1 MRQEE
6 PADLAIVNAR
16 VVTPP
21 GLGVRRGGAMRELM
35 VLDGATVVVRGG
47 RVERVAT
54 GEVGHGASRVIDAA
68 GRVLLPGFVDCHTH
82 ACFAGS
88 RLDEWER
95 KLRGESYLEIL
106 KSGGGIMSTVRAVRG
121 TGEEEL
127 RELTRGRLERML
139 ALGSTTVEVKSG
151 YGLSTKDELKMLR
164 ATRAAASGFAG
175 TVVQTAML
183 GHAIDEA
190 GGGREAFVERTIRET
205 LPAVHAEFPEVAVD
219 AFCESGAWTLE
230 ETTRLLRAAIEL
242 GHPVRVHADQF
253 NSLGMVEAAIGLG
266 ARSVDHLEASTA
278 ETLRALANSP
288 TTASHTPATVGTGLP
303 CCGVHMT
310 GRGGAGAMY
319 ADLRSLVD
327 LGGACAIATNFNPG
341 SSPCFS
347 MAAAMGAAVRCCGL
361 SCAEAITAATVNG
374 AAVLGLRDRGAIVP
388 GARADVVLL
397 RCRDEREV
405 CFEFGSDL
413 VDVVVAGGRVVRGG

>member
-1 MRQEE
+1 MRQVE
-6 PADLAIVNAR
+6 PGDLAIVNAR

-21 GLGVRRGGAMRELM
+21 GFGVRRGFAMRELM

-47 RVERVAT
+47 RVERVAA
-54 GEVGHGASRVIDAA
+54 GEVGDGARVIDAA
-68 GRVLLPGFVDCHTH
+68 GRVLMPGFVDCHTH

-127 RELTRGRLERML
+127 RELTRTRLERML

-151 YGLSTKDELKMLR
+151 YGLSTAAELKMLR

-190 GGGREAFVERTIRET
+190 AGGREAFIERTIGET
-205 LPAVHAEFPEVAVD
+205 LPAVHAEFPGVAVD

-230 ETTRLLRAAIEL
+230 ETTRLLRAAVEL
-242 GHPVRVHADQF
+242 GHPIRVHADQF

-278 ETLRALANSP
+278 GTLGALANSP
-288 TTASHTPATVGTGLP
+288 TATPTPATLGVGLP

-361 SCAEAITAATVNG
+361 SCAEAITAGTVNG
-374 AAVLGLRDRGAIVP
+374 AAVLGLVDRGAIVA
-388 GARADVVLL
+388 GARADLVLL

-405 CFEFGSDL
+405 CFEFGSDV